1 MSIRINIP
9 NIRCRA
15 GANVSGTVSLHGDQ
29 DIDVEIITISL
40 VGRCKTKVVRSNG
53 QNSSTT
59 YRGRVPLLE
68 YRQVL
73 FKGPNKMKTNGH
85 SWPFNFTFPT
95 RCVARGADPFKQHHG
110 LFDFNPQQNL
120 PPSFASENH
129 SFGWRGECFIK
140 YELEASLIGNR
151 TKIFSL
157 GDLKTEKTL
166 DFTTTRD
173 IEILK
178 PDFVDKGQNIAC
190 YSLRLQ
196 PGHGDGPLSFK
207 EKLQSMRTS
216 KLPVAIF
223 KLHVLLPKVG
233 VLAHPLPLILKM
245 EHDTDAST
253 AQSPPIITL
262 RKCIVELQA
271 NTWIQCIRD
280 EIFREGD
287 EQRDWSDEFPIAS
300 VDYSANMEKAPP
312 VTEHVD
318 LQKLMRIKVPR
329 HHKPTFS
336 TFNIRR
342 TYRLVVKLSV
352 DCAQKKFKA
361 EFSTYKFDLLAADYA
376 SPTGAQELEMAA
388 PAYGDLSGQLP
399 TYQDAKLASGAIP

>member
-9 NIRCRA
+9 SLKCRA
-15 GANVSGTVSLHGDQ
+15 GATVSGTVSLHGDV

-59 YRGRVPLLE
+59 YRGRAPLLE

-85 SWPFNFTFPT
+85 SWPFSFTFPT
-95 RCVARGADPFKQHHG
+95 RCVARGADPFKQRHG
-110 LFDFNPQQNL
+110 LFDINPQQSL
-120 PPSFASENH
+120 PPSFANENH
-129 SFGWRGECFIK
+129 TFGWRGECFVK
-140 YELEASLIGNR
+140 YELEASLLGNR
-151 TKIFSL
+151 TKIFSP
-157 GDLKTEKTL
+157 GDLKTEKPL

-173 IEILK
+173 IETVK
-178 PDFVDKGQNIAC
+178 PDFIEKGHKIAC

-196 PGHGDGPLSFK
+196 PGHEDGPLTFK

-216 KLPVAIF
+216 KLPVAMF
-223 KLHVLLPKVG
+223 KLQMLLPKVG
-233 VLAHPLPLILKM
+233 ILTHALPLILKI
-245 EHDTDAST
+245 EHDIEAST
-253 AQSPPIITL
+253 TQSPPIVTL
-262 RKCIVELQA
+262 RKCTVELQA
-271 NTWIQCIRD
+271 NTYIQCIRD

-287 EQRDWSDEFPIAS
+287 EQRDWRDEFHIAS
-300 VDYSANMEKAPP
+300 VDYSADMEKAPP
-312 VTEHVD
+312 VTEYMD
-318 LQKLMRIKVPR
+318 LQRLMRIKVPW

-342 TYRLVVKLSV
+342 TYRLAVKLSV
-352 DCAQKKFKA
+352 DCAQKTFKA
-361 EFSTYKFDLLAADYA
+361 EFASYRFDLLAADYA
-376 SPTGAQELEMAA
+376 SPMATQEQEAAA

-399 TYQDAKLASGAIP
+399 TYQDAKSASAAIP

>member
-9 NIRCRA
+9 NIKCGA
-15 GANVSGTVSLHGDQ
+15 GATVSGTVSLHGDQ

-40 VGRCKTKVVRSNG
+40 VGRCKTKVVRSNN
-53 QNSSTT
+53 QNRSSV
-59 YRGRVPLLE
+59 YRGRAPLLE
-68 YRQVL
+68 YKQVL

-85 SWPFNFTFPT
+85 SWPFSFTFPT
-95 RCVARGADPFKQHHG
+95 RCVARGADPFKQRHG
-110 LFDFNPQQNL
+110 LFDLNPQQSL
-120 PPSFASENH
+120 PPSFTNENH

-166 DFTTTRD
+166 DFKTTRD
-173 IEILK
+173 IETFK
-178 PDFVDKGQNIAC
+178 PDFIEKGQKIAC

-196 PGHGDGPLSFK
+196 PGHEDGPLTFK

-216 KLPVAIF
+216 KLPVAMF
-223 KLHVLLPKVG
+223 NLHVLLPKVG
-233 VLAHPLPLILKM
+233 ILAHPLPLILKM
-245 EHDTDAST
+245 EHDIKAST
-253 AQSPPIITL
+253 TQSPPIVTL

-271 NTWIQCIRD
+271 DTHIQCIRD

-287 EQRDWSDEFPIAS
+287 EQRDWSEELPIAS
-300 VDYSANMEKAPP
+300 VDYSADMEKAPP
-312 VTEHVD
+312 VTEHMD
-318 LQKLMRIKVPR
+318 LQKLMRIKVPW

-342 TYRLVVKLSV
+342 TCRLAVKLSV
-352 DCAQKKFKA
+352 DCAQKTFKA
-361 EFSTYKFDLLAADYA
+361 EFATYKFDLLAADYA
-376 SPTGAQELEMAA
+376 SPLGAQEQDMAA
-388 PAYGDLSGQLP
+388 PAYGDLSDQLP
-399 TYQDAKLASGAIP
+399 TYQDAKSASGAIP

>member
-1 MSIRINIP
+1 MSIRIDTP
-9 NIRCRA
+9 NTKCRA
-15 GANVSGTVSLHGDQ
+15 GATVSGTVSLHGDV

-59 YRGRVPLLE
+59 YRGRAPLLE
-68 YRQVL
+68 YQQVL
-73 FKGPNKMKTNGH
+73 FKGPNTMKTNGH
-85 SWPFNFTFPT
+85 SWPFSFTFPT
-95 RCVARGADPFKQHHG
+95 RCVARGADPFKQRHG
-110 LFDFNPQQNL
+110 LFDINPQQSL
-120 PPSFASENH
+120 PPSFANENH
-129 SFGWRGECFIK
+129 TFGWRSECFIK

-173 IEILK
+173 IEVFK
-178 PDFVDKGQNIAC
+178 PQFIEKVQKIAC
-190 YSLRLQ
+190 HSLRLQ
-196 PGHGDGPLSFK
+196 PGHEDGPLTFK

-223 KLHVLLPKVG
+223 TLHMLLPKLG
-233 VLAHPLPLILKM
+233 ILAHSLPMILKI
-245 EHDTDAST
+245 EHDIVAST
-253 AQSPPIITL
+253 AQSPPIVTL

-271 NTWIQCIRD
+271 NTYIQCIRD

-287 EQRDWSDEFPIAS
+287 EQRDWTADFHIAS
-300 VDYSANMEKAPP
+300 VDYSANMDKAPP
-312 VTEHVD
+312 VTEYMD
-318 LQKLMRIKVPR
+318 LQRLMRIKVPW

-352 DCAQKKFKA
+352 DCAQKTFKA
-361 EFSTYKFDLLAADYA
+361 EFASYKFDLLAADYA
-376 SPTGAQELEMAA
+376 PPMAMQEQEMAA

-399 TYQDAKLASGAIP
+399 TYQDAKKASGAIP